1 MQLWAS
7 DAPFSPHRPLHLTAV
22 AIVAGQSPKID
33 SCIVEDSTDLSHRT
47 WRSQAHWEAASL
59 LARFHSIVLEG
70 TVHAARGGEP
80 SSHRDWWISG
90 SSRPTWPTRAGS
102 RSQSFT
108 KKPCLKNLKEK
119 KNSRHAHWYN
129 SGCKR
134 ESNQPL
140 LILFKS
146 PYTKWNPYL
155 LLKELTVIMLL
166 SRNSIKL
173 SPNDLLF
180 YLYINIPVNSHC
192 RNVCL

>member
-1 MQLWAS
+1 MEKSSSL
-7 DAPFSPHRPLHLTAV
+7 
-22 AIVAGQSPKID
+22 G
-33 SCIVEDSTDLSHRT
+33 SCIPTCSFSWHSAGRYCACCQGRRTIIPQRLVDLWEFQANLTHKSWFQEPELHKET
-47 WRSQAHWEAASL
+47 LSQKSK
-59 LARFHSIVLEG
+59 R
-70 TVHAARGGEP
+70 
-80 SSHRDWWISG
+80 
-90 SSRPTWPTRAGS
+90 
-102 RSQSFT
+102 
-108 KKPCLKNLKEK
+108 KK

-155 LLKELTVIMLL
+155 LLKEFTVIMLL
-166 SRNSIKL
+166 NRNSIKL

-180 YLYINIPVNSHC
+180 YLYINTPINSHC